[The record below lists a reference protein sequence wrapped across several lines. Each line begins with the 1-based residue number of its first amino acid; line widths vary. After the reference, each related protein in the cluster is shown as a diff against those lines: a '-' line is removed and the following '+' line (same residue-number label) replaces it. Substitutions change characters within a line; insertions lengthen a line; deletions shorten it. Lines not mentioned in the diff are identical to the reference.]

1 MQVKRFRSGF
11 LFLLFINALLP
22 LITVAQVNS
31 VEFGKNRLQY
41 KKFLWKFYQTTNF
54 NTYFNQGGLE
64 LGKFA
69 AQVAEDELASIEDAV
84 EYSLQRRANLVIY
97 NTYDDYKTSNIGLG
111 IDVQNAGGLTKLV
124 NNKVILY
131 FDGNHNHLRRQ
142 IREGISRILVDN
154 ILFGDDIGEIASNQA
169 LLDLPKW
176 LTDGYVSYVADP
188 WNPEKDDEL
197 RNVMLSGNYRN
208 FYQFAFDKPL
218 LAGHAFWYYISERY
232 KKENVTYFLYLSR
245 LYKNLNTASQRIA
258 KKKFKEVLKDF
269 MTFEEDKYVKDLKQ
283 RRNAPRGKLG
293 IVEDVTKKDIFRFQP
308 NPNPRNNS
316 YAAVQFSKGHY
327 SVKFVD
333 GNYDESI
340 LLGYGVKTYSG
351 DINPNYPLLAWDGK
365 GSRLLVIYW
374 RSGKTYMFVYDA
386 VARIKRFKQ
395 ELKGFEQILDAGFML
410 DANTLLLSAVK
421 NGHTDIFSY
430 RVDNERV
437 KQFTNDVY
445 DDLDPT
451 FVSFPNRS
459 GIIFASNRPL
469 GDAANADTALPSRN
483 KFNIF
488 LVDISNTSD
497 FKQIARLTNMKFG
510 NARYPMQYNTNH
522 FTFVSEENGISN
534 RWAGFF
540 STARDG
546 LDTLYKIGDEIL
558 RNPGNKEIDST
569 LLAWQKSEPDSISY
583 FQVFKDSTYTF
594 PITNYQSNL
603 LETRIAGDRGQVSE
617 VRREGD
623 FKFLY
628 KLRVDS
634 VTLRKRNVTAR
645 PTDYMKRLMQEER
658 AAEGKTITSPIDT
671 KPLPPTP
678 KSNVFQNEFE
688 DEKPANKT
696 TVTPPPATGNT
707 TGSTTDPAA
716 MKESVLAKAG
726 LFNYKYKFSS
736 DYVLAGISNN
746 ILINRFQPYQNGS
759 LPVQLNNGSDF
770 NWSLRVGVSD
780 LMEDIKIVGGFRF
793 GNNLSDKDVFMTF
806 ENLRRRLDWGL
817 TYYRSTTED
826 YFGFYKP
833 IENDL
838 NFLKNRLF
846 TNLYQANFSYPLDE
860 VRSIRAN
867 IGYRT
872 DRLVIRPFD
881 ISAGQP
887 IPQGLLIPDT
897 VAKTLVTRLE
907 YVYDNTINP
916 AQNIWNGLRWKIYI
930 DYYKSLSKATPTTGT
945 NIFNVGFDARHYMK
959 IYRNFIWA
967 TRAAGDF
974 SFGGQKIIY
983 YLGGVDGWLG
993 PKYNQ
998 YPTPD
1003 ATQNYAYQSLAVNMR
1018 GFKQN
1023 VANGNN
1029 AVVLNSEL
1037 RLPVFSTFFNKPIN
1051 SAFIRNFQ
1059 IVQFIDLG
1067 TAWAGGPKNIERPTS
1082 YFVHTI
1088 PDQDNNPIP
1097 ETGNP
1102 VTVKMRAGGI
1112 GPFAGGYGF
1121 GARTTVLGYFLK
1133 FDTGWPMGSLFKHPV
1148 YYFAL
1153 GLDF

>member
-1 MQVKRFRSGF
+1 M
-11 LFLLFINALLP
+11 LLVTTALLP
-22 LITVAQVNS
+22 FLTVAQVNS
-31 VEFGKNRLQY
+31 VTFGKNKLQY
-41 KKFLWKFYQTTNF
+41 KKYNWKFYQTPNF

-84 EYSLQRRANLVIY
+84 EYSLQRRANLIIY
-97 NTYDDYKTSNIGLG
+97 NTYDDYKTSNIGGEL
-111 IDVQNAGGLTKLV
+111 DVQNAGGLTKLV

-131 FDGNHNHLRRQ
+131 YDGNHNNFRRQ
-142 IREGISRILVDN
+142 VREGIARILVDN

-176 LTDGYVSYVADP
+176 LTDGYVSYIAEP
-188 WNPEKDDEL
+188 WNAEKDDQL
-197 RNVMLSGNYRN
+197 RDIMLSSKYKN

-218 LAGHAFWYYISERY
+218 VAGHSFWYYISERY
-232 KKENVTYFLYLSR
+232 KKENVTYFLYLAR

-269 MTFEEDKYVKDLKQ
+269 MTYEEDKYIKDLKQ
-283 RRNAPRGKLG
+283 RRNAPRGRLG
-293 IVEDVTKKDIFRFQP
+293 IVEDVAKKDVYKFQP

-316 YAAVQFSKGHY
+316 YAVVQFKKGHY

-333 GNYDESI
+333 GNYDEHI
-340 LLGYGVKTYSG
+340 LLGYGVKTYAG
-351 DINPNYPLLAWDGK
+351 DINPNYPILAWDGK

-374 RSGKTYMFVYDA
+374 REGKTYMFVYDA

-395 ELKGFEQILDAGFML
+395 EIKGFEQILDAGFML

-421 NGHTDIFSY
+421 NGHSDIFSY
-430 RVDNERV
+430 RIDNERV
-437 KQFTNDVY
+437 KQITNDIY

-469 GDAANADTALPSRN
+469 GDYTSSDTVLPSRN

-488 LVDISNTSD
+488 LVDINNQSE
-497 FKQIARLTNMKFG
+497 FKQITRLTNMKFG
-510 NARYPMQYNTNH
+510 DARFPMQYNTNH
-522 FTFVSEENGISN
+522 FTFVSDENGIKN

-546 LDTLYKIGDEIL
+546 LDTLYQIGDEIL
-558 RNPGNKEIDST
+558 RNPSNKEIDST
-569 LLAWQKSEPDSISY
+569 LNAWQKSEPDSISY

-603 LETRIAGDRGQVSE
+603 LETRIAGNNGQVSE

-623 FKFLY
+623 LKFLY

-634 VTLRKRNVTAR
+634 ATLRKRNVTAR
-645 PTDYMKRLMQEER
+645 PTDYMKKRMQEDRVSEER
-658 AAEGKTITSPIDT
+658 TIIQ
-671 KPLPPTP
+671 PTP
-678 KSNVFQNEFE
+678 RPATDPKNNVFQNEFE
-688 DEKPANKT
+688 EERPARP
-696 TVTPPPATGNT
+696 VTPPAGGVT
-707 TGSTTDPAA
+707 TPAA
-716 MKESVLAKAG
+716 PVAKSTPVATMKESVLQKAG

-746 ILINRFQPYQNGS
+746 ILINRFQPYQGGA

-780 LMEDIKIVGGFRF
+780 LMEDIKIAGGFRF

-817 TYYRSTTED
+817 TYFRSTTED
-826 YFGFYKP
+826 YYGMYKGSSAG
-833 IENDL
+833 L
-838 NFLKNRLF
+838 NFFKNKLF
-846 TNLYQANFSYPLDE
+846 TNLYQVNLSYPLDE

-867 IGYRT
+867 VGYRT
-872 DRLVIRPFD
+872 DRLAIRPFSIFD
-881 ISAGQP
+881 GQP
-887 IPQGLLIPDT
+887 VQEGLAIPDT
-897 VAKTLVTRLE
+897 VAKTLVSHLE
-907 YVYDNTINP
+907 FVYDNTINP
-916 AQNIWNGLRWKIYI
+916 AQNIWNGLRYKVYG
-930 DYYKSLSKATPTTGT
+930 DFYKSISKSTPETGT
-945 NIFNVGFDARHYMK
+945 NVFNVGFDARHYLK

-967 TRAAGDF
+967 VRAAGDF
-974 SFGGQKIIY
+974 SFGNQKIIY

-998 YPTPD
+998 YPAPAAD
-1003 ATQNYAYQSLAVNMR
+1003 QNYVYQSLAVNMR

-1023 VANGNN
+1023 IANGNN
-1029 AVVLNSEL
+1029 AVVMNSEL
-1037 RLPVFSTFFNKPIN
+1037 RLPVFSTLFSKPIN

-1059 IVQFIDLG
+1059 LVQFFDLG
-1067 TAWAGGPKNIERPTS
+1067 TAWAGGFKNIERPTS
-1082 YFVHTI
+1082 YFVTMRDD
-1088 PDQDNNPIP
+1088 PQLGQVP
-1097 ETGNP
+1097 EEGNP
-1102 VTVKMRAGGI
+1102 LTVKLRAGGI

-1133 FDTGWPMGSLFKHPV
+1133 FDLGYPMGTLFKNPV